1 MNVGDRVRIRPEA
14 WEMFCKEQGRMSVYP
29 GHQFITAIDRD
40 GNVMLSFPIYLWKP
54 EDILPYDERV
64 MLDEAIAHAEEVAQD
79 CRETPC
85 GDDHAR
91 LAEWLRELRSIKFPE
106 PLPPPDPRIANLDE
120 HRIRVERE
128 FEGESM
134 AYIEAMWGKETV
146 AFNAVVRDLEAMRR
160 GNEEPGMPLRPPET
174 YHEAIHLVLHVRA
187 LANDLARCFGMD
199 DQVRV
204 SDDEAVGKKS

>member
-1 MNVGDRVRIRPEA
+1 MDN
-14 WEMFCKEQGRMSVYP
+14 EQV
-29 GHQFITAIDRD
+29 
-40 GNVMLSFPIYLWKP
+40 L
-54 EDILPYDERV
+54 
-64 MLDEAIAHAEEVAQD
+64 LDEAIAHAEEVAASQ
-79 CRETPC
+79 C
-85 GDDHAR
+85 GTACGEEHIR
-91 LAEWLRELRSIKFPE
+91 LAGWLRELRSIKFPE
-106 PLPPPDPRIANLDE
+106 PLPPPDPRIANLDD

-134 AYIEAMWGKETV
+134 AYIEALWGRETV

-160 GNEEPGMPLRPPET
+160 GNEEPGMPLRPPAT

-204 SDDEAVGKKS
+204 SDDEAVGKKL